1 MIDGW
6 PSPFPGMDPWL
17 ERHWGAIHS
26 AYVQLACAQVAA
38 RLPED
43 LFAEAE
49 EAVYVVDVDAGMT
62 GQVRPDVAVFG
73 SDRSDEDDGVGETA
87 TTAGVAVAR
96 PIRIPLSVEPAKL
109 RHVAIRSIEG
119 GEPLITA
126 IELTS
131 PRNKVEAR
139 GRKQYRRK
147 RLAYYDACANVV
159 EIDLLRA
166 GRPLIDVPW
175 EKVGVA
181 ELAPYR
187 AVVRRAADAGPL
199 EAEYYPMPLR
209 ERLPVIRVPLRGAD
223 GDVAL
228 DLQQPLDQIYARG
241 RYDNRIDYRNAPAP
255 PLPPADAAWAAERI
269 AGAGR
274 GAV

>member
-187 AVVRRAADAGPL
+187 AVVRRAAD
-199 EAEYYPMPLR
+199 
-209 ERLPVIRVPLRGAD
+209 PLRGAD